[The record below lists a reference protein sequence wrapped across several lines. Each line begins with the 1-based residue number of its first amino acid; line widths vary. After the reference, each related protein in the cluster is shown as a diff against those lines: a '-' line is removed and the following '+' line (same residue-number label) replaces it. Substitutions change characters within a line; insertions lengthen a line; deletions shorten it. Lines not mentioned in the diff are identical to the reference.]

1 MVLKADGHSNFDIIV
16 VGAGPAGSYA
26 SARLSDRGY
35 RVLLV
40 DRKHEVGRPVQ
51 CAGLVNSRLFD
62 LPGLGKLK
70 EGTILRSIRG
80 ADVFSPSG
88 NMLPLRGKENKAFSI
103 DRARFDHELL
113 ISAAEMVS
121 SLMLKTELRGIR
133 IVEDGSAKVSLV
145 GPEGRIVVSAPM
157 VLACDGPGSAV
168 RSKIKMAIPKETIP
182 GVSMELELRSGELPP
197 DRVAVFT
204 GSRTASGFFAWI
216 IPSFI
221 PNGFRLGLS
230 ALTGEGLRSG
240 MDNLFTDPRVSKFLS
255 LNGPL
260 NRSSGLIS
268 VTFGSVPM
276 GQPKDISKGPILLLG
291 DAAGM
296 AKPTS
301 GGGIYPALMAVDSLT
316 RSLNGE
322 MRPGVQAIS
331 NFLTSWKKG
340 YGKELSRT
348 FVLRRIIKE
357 LKDEEMDIG
366 LKALSDEKN
375 LKIINEKGDID
386 HPVQLA
392 VGLLRSDPSLLAL
405 IPRFVPHLR
414 GLFI

>member
-1 MVLKADGHSNFDIIV
+1 MVLMGDGHSNYDLII

-26 SARLSDRGY
+26 SARFSELGY

-70 EGTILRSIRG
+70 DGTILRSIRG

-113 ISAAEMVS
+113 ISAAEMGS

-133 IVEDGSAKVSLV
+133 ILEDGSAKVGLL
-145 GPEGRIVVSAPM
+145 GPGGEMNVSAPM
-157 VLACDGPGSAV
+157 VLACDGPGSTL
-168 RSKIKMAIPKETIP
+168 RSMLRMAIPKETIP
-182 GVSMELELRSGELPP
+182 GVSMELELRSGELPSE
-197 DRVAVFT
+197 RVAVLT

-216 IPSFI
+216 IPSYL

-240 MDNLFTDPRVSKFLS
+240 MEKLFLDTRVTRFLS
-255 LNGPL
+255 LEGPL
-260 NRSSGLIS
+260 RESSGSIS
-268 VTFGSVPM
+268 TTFGSVPM
-276 GQPKDISKGPILLLG
+276 GQPKEISKGPVLLLG

-316 RSLNGE
+316 RSLNGDVK
-322 MRPGVQAIS
+322 PGVQAIS
-331 NFLTSWKKG
+331 NFLSSWKKG
-340 YGKELSRT
+340 YGKELART

-366 LKALSDEKN
+366 LRALSDEKN